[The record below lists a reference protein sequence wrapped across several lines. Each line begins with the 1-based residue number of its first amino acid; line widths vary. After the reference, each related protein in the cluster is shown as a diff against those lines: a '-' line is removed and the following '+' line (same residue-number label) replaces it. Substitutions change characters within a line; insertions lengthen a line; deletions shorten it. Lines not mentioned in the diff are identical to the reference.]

1 MIKEILVAAI
11 LATGALA
18 NADTFYCM
26 GVGKYA
32 TAFPAQTISLQW
44 PNNSQKVLSDT
55 ITTATV
61 PGTRILA
68 DIDKSN
74 SDGTAYF
81 EITVLNMNSKGE
93 VTGNYAKGS
102 IKDEVSYG
110 EQSGKDSIGS
120 SAITCL
126 PVPLSK

>member
-1 MIKEILVAAI
+1 MIKGIL
-11 LATGALA
+11 LATIIATSALA

-32 TAFPAQTISLQW
+32 AAIPAQTISLQW
-44 PNNSQKVLSDT
+44 PNNSQKVMSDT
-55 ITTATV
+55 ISTAG
-61 PGTRILA
+61 GTRILA

-81 EITVLNMNSKGE
+81 EITVTNMNSKRE
-93 VTGNYAKGS
+93 LTENFAKGS
-102 IKDEVSYG
+102 IKDEVIYG
-110 EQSGKDSIGS
+110 EQSGTDLRGG

-126 PVPLSK
+126 PVAESK